1 MRNRRILAAFV
12 CAILFGLSPLAAAP
26 VIKRGID
33 VFTTPAGKTGYD
45 FAQSPIPAGF
55 FCKGSK
61 PFTGRI
67 AFKGLPLT
75 TEIPGQLGVADTV
88 IERLDDAVFDAK
100 GTAVT
105 RLQFRALSLVSIAPI
120 KTNCGAFHA
129 YVSLAEKQRV
139 TTMRIHRTE
148 EGGGNF
154 VAPLAA
160 DVRLTFIPVK
170 PAQSARSKSARK
182 LELTGSFTFPATS
195 LPWSLTD
202 SSMEKGLEEVV
213 VDTNGDLKPDSRFP
227 GTSNFVPG
235 LSPERVASNKGADNC
250 CIGYV
255 CHTDPEGHVHCT
267 WTVLPGCGLTCN
279 ET

>member
-1 MRNRRILAAFV
+1 MRNRRILAALLCSF
-12 CAILFGLSPLAAAP
+12 LFGLSPLAATP
-26 VIKRGID
+26 TIERGID
-33 VFTTPAGKTGYD
+33 VFTTPADGKTAYD
-45 FAQSPIPAGF
+45 FARTPIPAGF

-75 TEIPGQLGVADTV
+75 TEIPGQLGSVDTV
-88 IERLDDAVFDAK
+88 VERLDDAVFDAK

-105 RLQFRALSLVSIAPI
+105 RLQFRALSLVSIAPV

-154 VAPLAA
+154 VAPLAT

-170 PAQSARSKSARK
+170 PARGKIARK
-182 LELTGSFTFPATS
+182 LELTGSFTFPATP

-202 SSMEKGLEEVV
+202 SSMAKGLEALV
-213 VDTNGDLKPDSRFP
+213 VDTNGDLTPDSRLP
-227 GTSNFVPG
+227 GRSNFVPG
-235 LSPERVASNKGADNC
+235 LSPESVASNKC
-250 CIGYV
+250 CGYV
-255 CHTDPEGHVHCT
+255 CHDNEGHTHCY
-267 WTVLPGCGLTCN
+267 WTVFYGSGCSGVECIQP
-279 ET
+279 